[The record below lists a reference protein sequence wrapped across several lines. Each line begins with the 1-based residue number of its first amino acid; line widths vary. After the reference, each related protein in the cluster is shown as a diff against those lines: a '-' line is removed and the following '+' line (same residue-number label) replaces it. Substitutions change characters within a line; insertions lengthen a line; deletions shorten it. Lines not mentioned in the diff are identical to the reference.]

1 MKSRVPKLLHPIL
14 GRPMLAYAVDATR
27 EATGSRP
34 IVVYSPATEALVRA
48 FAGQADF
55 ALQDEPR
62 GTGDAVRAAL
72 AALPDLRPDATELL
86 VCNGDVPR
94 MSGDLLAALLDER
107 RATGA
112 PMALVSVVATDPGRL
127 GRVVR
132 SAEGSAEGSVE
143 RIVEARDASDDELMI
158 DEINAGL
165 YAFDVAWLRRRL
177 PDLRPSAATGE
188 LYLTELVGLARAEGR
203 SVASIVVEDD
213 GRLLGINDRLQLA
226 ETEGEMRAELITEH
240 LLAGV
245 SMEDPSTVYVDATVE
260 LASDVHLEPNVIL
273 RGSTRVGE
281 GTRIGAGSRIVDTT
295 IGTDCR
301 VVASVLESSI
311 VGNGVTIG
319 PFAHLRPGCVIED
332 GAEIGNYSELKNAHL
347 GRGVKNHHV
356 GYLGDADLGEGT
368 NVGAGTITANFD
380 GRRKYRTRVGER
392 VFIGVD
398 TMLVA
403 PVELGDDSKTGAG
416 AVVTKDVPAGKLAV
430 GVPAHLRDQRPRPD
444 DATARPDDAGPQP
457 KDTLPRPDDPRP
469 DDPPA

>member
-132 SAEGSAEGSVE
+132 SAEGSVEGSVE

-457 KDTLPRPDDPRP
+457 KDTLPRPDDP
-469 DDPPA
+469 PA